1 MSIGIKSPKELEK
14 IGALEAF
21 IRMRNAEAINPSLN
35 FLYAMIG
42 ALENKNWVD
51 IARTERESI
60 LMALEGFAELEK
72 ELLNDGIQI
81 KN

>member
-1 MSIGIKSPKELEK
+1 MPHKKLEELHYVTLDV
-14 IGALEAF
+14 A
-21 IRMRNAEAINPSLN
+21 N
-35 FLYAMIG
+35 AMIG

-72 ELLNDGIQI
+72 ELLNEGIQI